1 MNTTFKII
9 LLILLSIL
17 IVVQIFMTK
26 AVFDVVDQLT
36 NISQT
41 LPYIGPIKMLKDD
54 IAILIVRV
62 FG

>member
-1 MNTTFKII
+1 MNKTFKII

-26 AVFDVVDQLT
+26 AVFDVVYQLT

-41 LPYIGPIKMLKDD
+41 LPG
-54 IAILIVRV
+54 ILDR
-62 FG
+62 

>member
-9 LLILLSIL
+9 LLLLLSIL

-26 AVFDVVDQLT
+26 AVFDVIDQLT

-41 LPYIGPIKMLKDD
+41 LPGLMGP
-54 IAILIVRV
+54 
-62 FG
+62 

>member
-17 IVVQIFMTK
+17 IVVQIFIAT
-26 AVFDVVDQLT
+26 ALFDVVDQLI

-41 LPYIGPIKMLKDD
+41 LPGL
-54 IAILIVRV
+54 LNR
-62 FG
+62 

>member
-41 LPYIGPIKMLKDD
+41 LPG
-54 IAILIVRV
+54 ILDR
-62 FG
+62 